1 MEGTHGWRRLAHE
14 IHLLLGLRFKER
26 EYTRFGRATIPWSLM
41 PRCFWCSEDPLYMAY
56 HDQEWGTPLRDAQG
70 LFELLLLE
78 GFLAGLSW
86 ITVLRKREHYRK
98 VLFGFD
104 AQRLARLS
112 DDEIEALM
120 QDPGIVRNR
129 LKLNATRRNAAAW
142 LTLEDPVGLLWSFVG
157 GVPKIN
163 HFKDRSEVPAITPEA
178 EAMSKALKKA
188 GFTFVGP
195 TICYA
200 FMQASGMVMDH
211 TQDCD
216 RYAQL
221 VNAG

>member
-1 MEGTHGWRRLAHE
+1 
-14 IHLLLGLRFKER
+14 
-26 EYTRFGRATIPWSLM
+26 M
-41 PRCFWCSEDPLYMAY
+41 PRCFWCSDDPLYQAY
-56 HDQEWGTPLRDAQG
+56 HDEEWGVPQRDPQV

-78 GFLAGLSW
+78 GFQAGLSW
-86 ITVLRKREHYRK
+86 ITVLKKREHYRK

-104 AQRLARLS
+104 VQRLAVLT
-112 DDEIEALM
+112 DEYIEDTLM
-120 QDPGIVRNR
+120 QDTGIIRNR
-129 LKLNATRRNAAAW
+129 LKLQAVRKNAQAW
-142 LTLEDPVGLLWSFVG
+142 LKLEDPVALLWSFVG

-163 HFKDRSEVPAITPEA
+163 HFSERGQVPAVTPEA

-200 FMQASGMVMDH
+200 YMQASGMVMDH
-211 TQDCD
+211 TTDCD

-221 VNAG
+221 NAR